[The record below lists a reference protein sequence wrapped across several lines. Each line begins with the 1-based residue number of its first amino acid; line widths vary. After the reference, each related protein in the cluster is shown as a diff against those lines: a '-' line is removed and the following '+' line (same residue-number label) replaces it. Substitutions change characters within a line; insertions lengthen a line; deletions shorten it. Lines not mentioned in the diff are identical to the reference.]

1 MTQVNINNLS
11 KIFISM
17 DRPAV
22 DNVNLEI
29 NNGELIALLG
39 PSGCGKTTILKMITG
54 IIHPDEGDILL
65 DGESILSIP
74 TEKRNIVMVFQ
85 NYLLFPY
92 MTVNENVGF
101 ALKMKGIDNKEIE
114 IKVKEMLELVKLP
127 DVGNRKPKQLSGGQ
141 QQRVALA
148 RALIANPRL
157 LLLDEPLSNLDAHL
171 RDEMRELITSIQK
184 TLNITC
190 IFVTHDQEEAVLL
203 ADKIALIFDGK
214 LQNFAQPK
222 NFYENPINSKAAK
235 FFGGVNFI
243 KSKKNENYLNT
254 SLGKIIYKKNNYKD
268 LNENCLITIRP
279 ENIKIL
285 NEKNNSENVFKGLIE
300 SIIFSGTHTRYKI
313 QINDQIIECTVQSI
327 GIKNINIGDQILF
340 KLPEEKIWAMNE

>member
-1 MTQVNINNLS
+1 MTQVNINSLS
-11 KIFISM
+11 KNFISM

-29 NNGELIALLG
+29 QDGELVALLG

-54 IIHPDEGDILL
+54 LINPDEGDILL

-101 ALKMKGIDNKEIE
+101 ALKMKGIDNKEIVN
-114 IKVKEMLELVKLP
+114 KVKEMLELVKLP

-148 RALIANPRL
+148 RALIANPKL

-171 RDEMRELITSIQK
+171 RYEMRELITSIQK
-184 TLNITC
+184 N
-190 IFVTHDQEEAVLL
+190 
-203 ADKIALIFDGK
+203 
-214 LQNFAQPK
+214 
-222 NFYENPINSKAAK
+222 
-235 FFGGVNFI
+235 
-243 KSKKNENYLNT
+243 
-254 SLGKIIYKKNNYKD
+254 
-268 LNENCLITIRP
+268 
-279 ENIKIL
+279 
-285 NEKNNSENVFKGLIE
+285 
-300 SIIFSGTHTRYKI
+300 
-313 QINDQIIECTVQSI
+313 
-327 GIKNINIGDQILF
+327 
-340 KLPEEKIWAMNE
+340 

>member
-11 KIFISM
+11 KNFTSM

-22 DNVNLEI
+22 DSVNLEI
-29 NNGELIALLG
+29 NDGELIALLG

-214 LQNFAQPK
+214 LQNFAQ
-222 NFYENPINSKAAK
+222 F
-235 FFGGVNFI
+235 
-243 KSKKNENYLNT
+243 T
-254 SLGKIIYKKNNYKD
+254 
-268 LNENCLITIRP
+268 
-279 ENIKIL
+279 
-285 NEKNNSENVFKGLIE
+285 
-300 SIIFSGTHTRYKI
+300 
-313 QINDQIIECTVQSI
+313 
-327 GIKNINIGDQILF
+327 
-340 KLPEEKIWAMNE
+340 

>member
-1 MTQVNINNLS
+1 MTQVNINSLS
-11 KIFISM
+11 KNFISM

-29 NNGELIALLG
+29 QDGELVALLG

-54 IIHPDEGDILL
+54 LINPDEGDILL
-65 DGESILSIP
+65 DGKSILSIP

-148 RALIANPRL
+148 RALIANPKL

-184 TLNITC
+184 KLKITC
-190 IFVTHDQEEAVLL
+190 ICLL
-203 ADKIALIFDGK
+203 
-214 LQNFAQPK
+214 
-222 NFYENPINSKAAK
+222 Y
-235 FFGGVNFI
+235 
-243 KSKKNENYLNT
+243 T
-254 SLGKIIYKKNNYKD
+254 SPSPRDATL
-268 LNENCLITIRP
+268 
-279 ENIKIL
+279 
-285 NEKNNSENVFKGLIE
+285 
-300 SIIFSGTHTRYKI
+300 SGMAWW
-313 QINDQIIECTVQSI
+313 
-327 GIKNINIGDQILF
+327 G
-340 KLPEEKIWAMNE
+340 

>member
-11 KIFISM
+11 KIFTSM

-127 DVGNRKPKQLSGGQ
+127 DVGNRKPKQLSGGMRK
-141 QQRVALA
+141 RVDLA
-148 RALIANPRL
+148 RGYAAEPEVL
-157 LLLDEPLSNLDAHL
+157 LMDEPFGALDVMTKEKL
-171 RDEMRELITSIQK
+171 QEELHKLWVNNPK
-184 TLNITC
+184 TI
-190 IFVTHDQEEAVLL
+190 IFITHDVEEAVFLGNRVVL
-203 ADKIALIFDGK
+203 MTPRPGKIDLVIEPNLK
-214 LQNFAQPK
+214 
-222 NFYENPINSKAAK
+222 INRDMS
-235 FFGGVNFI
+235 I
-243 KSKKNENYLNT
+243 KSESMFFDHVRKIRSRLKEN
-254 SLGKIIYKKNNYKD
+254 
-268 LNENCLITIRP
+268 
-279 ENIKIL
+279 
-285 NEKNNSENVFKGLIE
+285 
-300 SIIFSGTHTRYKI
+300 
-313 QINDQIIECTVQSI
+313 
-327 GIKNINIGDQILF
+327 
-340 KLPEEKIWAMNE
+340 

>member
-11 KIFISM
+11 KIFTSM
-17 DRPAV
+17 ERPAV

-92 MTVNENVGF
+92 MSVNENVGF

-222 NFYENPINSKAAK
+222 IFMNIQLIVKLQSFLEELILLNL
-235 FFGGVNFI
+235 
-243 KSKKNENYLNT
+243 KKM
-254 SLGKIIYKKNNYKD
+254 KII
-268 LNENCLITIRP
+268 LIQ
-279 ENIKIL
+279 
-285 NEKNNSENVFKGLIE
+285 V
-300 SIIFSGTHTRYKI
+300 
-313 QINDQIIECTVQSI
+313 
-327 GIKNINIGDQILF
+327 
-340 KLPEEKIWAMNE
+340 